1 MYQGY
6 SADSEAGVF
15 MESSIQFR
23 HGQRR
28 CFIIAVALAAAAFV
42 ACSSSAAQ
50 TTTPAARAAV
60 AVSTGAD
67 FPLTV
72 TDSSNTQVVFYQAPK
87 RIISYSPAATEVLFA
102 VGAGSQVVAV
112 DKFSNYPK
120 DTDALPKVEYSKP
133 APEPAVAL
141 NPDLV
146 IMATRQEG
154 QVPQFRA
161 LGLTVLLLKEPAN
174 LAGVLDQIRLVGQ
187 VTGHAAEGEK
197 LASGMQKRIDAV
209 AAKVAAL
216 PAGPSPKVFYE
227 LTADG
232 FTVGPNS
239 FIGSL
244 LQTAK
249 LTNVADKTTGD
260 FPQVSSEV
268 VIAANP
274 DIILLADGNADT
286 GGTESPAT
294 VKARPGWGNLAAVKS
309 GHVFLIDADIF
320 SRPGPRV
327 VDALEQIVKLCY
339 PGLQ

>member
-1 MYQGY
+1 
-6 SADSEAGVF
+6 
-15 MESSIQFR
+15 MEFSQTRRGGHSSIILVVF
-23 HGQRR
+23 
-28 CFIIAVALAAAAFV
+28 ALAAIVLMACGGGNNGTATATPKADVAA
-42 ACSSSAAQ
+42 
-50 TTTPAARAAV
+50 TTTGAA
-60 AVSTGAD
+60 

-72 TDSSNTQVVFYQAPK
+72 TDSSNTQVVFNQAPA
-87 RIISYSPAATEVLFA
+87 RIISYSPAATEVLYA

-120 DTDALPKVEYSKP
+120 ATDALPKVEYSKP

-141 NPDLV
+141 TPDLV

-161 LGLTVLLLKEPAN
+161 LGLTVMLVKEPTT
-174 LAGVLDQIRLVGQ
+174 LAGVLDQVRLIGR
-187 VTGHAAEGEK
+187 VTGHAADGEK
-197 LASGMQKRIDAV
+197 LAASMRQRIDAV
-209 AAKVAAL
+209 AAKVATL

-232 FTVGPNS
+232 FTVGSDS

-249 LTNVADKTTGD
+249 LTNVADKASGQ
-260 FPQVSSEV
+260 FPQVSQEV
-268 VIAANP
+268 VLAANP

-294 VKARPGWGNLAAVKS
+294 VKARPGWANLNAVKN
-309 GHVFLIDADIF
+309 GHVYVIDADIF

-327 VDALEQIVKLCY
+327 VDGLEQLIKLCY

>member
-1 MYQGY
+1 MQ
-6 SADSEAGVF
+6 SF
-15 MESSIQFR
+15 TQFR
-23 HGQRR
+23 HRVRR
-28 CFIIAVALAAAAFV
+28 WFVLIGLALAGAALV
-42 ACSSSAAQ
+42 ACGGASARTA
-50 TTTPAARAAV
+50 TSVPKSLAAV
-60 AVSTGAD
+60 ANTGAP

-72 TDSSNTQVVFYQAPK
+72 TDSNNTQVVFNQAPK

-141 NPDLV
+141 MPDLV

-161 LGLTVLLLKEPAN
+161 LGLTVLLLKEPSN
-174 LAGVLDQIRLVGQ
+174 IAGVLDQIRLVGQ
-187 VTGHAAEGEK
+187 VTGHAADGEK
-197 LASGMQKRIDAV
+197 LATTMQQRIDAV
-209 AAKVAAL
+209 KAKLATL

-227 LTADG
+227 LTPDG
-232 FTVGPNS
+232 FTVGSDS

-249 LTNVADKTTGD
+249 LSNVAEKTTGD
-260 FPQVSSEV
+260 FPQLSSEV
-268 VIAANP
+268 VISGNP
-274 DIILLADGNADT
+274 DIILLADGNA

-294 VKARPGWGNLAAVKS
+294 VKARPGWANLTAVKN
-309 GHVFLIDADIF
+309 GRVYIVDADTF
-320 SRPGPRV
+320 SRPGPRF
-327 VDALEQIVKLCY
+327 VDALEQLVRLCY

>member
-1 MYQGY
+1 MKSSTQIGRRN
-6 SADSEAGVF
+6 GVRF
-15 MESSIQFR
+15 SL
-23 HGQRR
+23 
-28 CFIIAVALAAAAFV
+28 IAFALAAAVLV
-42 ACSSSAAQ
+42 ACGVSKA
-50 TTTPAARAAV
+50 PAATSGPKAAV
-60 AVSTGAD
+60 AASTTNAT
-67 FPLTV
+67 FPITV
-72 TDSSNTQVVFYQAPK
+72 TDSSNTQVVFNQAPK

-141 NPDLV
+141 SPDLV

-161 LGLTVLLLKEPAN
+161 LGLTVMLLKEPSD
-174 LAGVLDQIRLVGQ
+174 LAGVLDQIRLIGRI
-187 VTGHAAEGEK
+187 TGHASDGEQ
-197 LASGMQKRIDAV
+197 LAASMQQRIDAV
-209 AAKVAAL
+209 KAKVATL

-249 LTNVADKTTGD
+249 LTNVADKTSGD
-260 FPQVSSEV
+260 FPQVSAEV

-274 DIILLADGNADT
+274 DTILLADGNADT
-286 GGTESPAT
+286 GGKESPAT
-294 VKARPGWGNLAAVKS
+294 VKARPGWANLNAVKNDR
-309 GHVFLIDADIF
+309 VYVINADIF
-320 SRPGPRV
+320 NRPGPRV
-327 VDALEQIVKLCY
+327 VDGLEQLVKLCY

>member
-1 MYQGY
+1 MKLF
-6 SADSEAGVF
+6 S
-15 MESSIQFR
+15 QFR
-23 HGQRR
+23 HGQRHW
-28 CFIIAVALAAAAFV
+28 FILVVALAAAALV
-42 ACSSSAAQ
+42 ACGSSHAQ
-50 TTTPAARAAV
+50 TPTPGPKAAA
-60 AVSTGAD
+60 AVSTGAA
-67 FPLTV
+67 FPITV
-72 TDSSNTQVVFYQAPK
+72 TDSSNTQVVFNQAPK

-161 LGLTVLLLKEPAN
+161 LGLTVLLLKEPSN
-174 LAGVLDQIRLVGQ
+174 LGGVLDQIRLIGR
-187 VTGHAAEGEK
+187 VTGHAADGEQ

-216 PAGPSPKVFYE
+216 PPGPSPKVFYE

-249 LTNVADKTTGD
+249 LTNVADKTMGD

-286 GGTESPAT
+286 GGTQTPNT
-294 VKARPGWGNLAAVKS
+294 VKARPGWANLNAVKS
-309 GHVFLIDADIF
+309 GRVYVINADVF

-327 VDALEQIVKLCY
+327 VDALEQLVKLCY